1 MDISNQDKAGILI
14 EALPY
19 IQKWSGKTI
28 VVKYGGNAMTDE
40 AIKEAVIQDI
50 ILMRLVGIKVV
61 VVHGGGP
68 EINELLSRVGKE
80 PVFIKGLRQTDA
92 DTMDLVQM
100 VLAGKVNKSLVA
112 HVMRN
117 GGKALGLCGIDGG
130 MLKARKKE
138 SDAGDLGFV
147 GEIES
152 VNPAPVLAALEEGYI
167 PIIATVATGPRMES
181 YNVNADTA
189 AAALAG
195 AIGAEK
201 FILLTDVP
209 GVLRDVKD
217 PSSLIKQIQKKD
229 LPGLMESG
237 VISGGM
243 IPKIECCAHAMDSGV
258 HRAHIIDGRVPHSLL
273 LEIFLD
279 KGVGTMITTG
289 ELGA

>member
-1 MDISNQDKAGILI
+1 VDISNQDKAGILI